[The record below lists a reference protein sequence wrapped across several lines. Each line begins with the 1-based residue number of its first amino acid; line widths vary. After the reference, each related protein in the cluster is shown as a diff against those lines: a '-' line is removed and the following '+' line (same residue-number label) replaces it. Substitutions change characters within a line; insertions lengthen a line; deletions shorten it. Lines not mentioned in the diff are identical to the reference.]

1 MSNIV
6 ERIEHEFGIPGLA
19 TILAQRLTPT
29 DLQSLL
35 LEVYHLRLIPMQPAD
50 VLSDYHNNRMVQP
63 SRSSPLKMVK
73 WEQIAFEHLPAEIQ
87 ADGGVLDW
95 TQEFLNNAKELLVAS
110 GIESERL
117 CNEF

>member
-35 LEVYHLRLIPMQPAD
+35 LEVYHLRLIQMQPAD
-50 VLSDYHNNRMVQP
+50 VLSNYQNNRFVQP

-73 WEQIAFEHLPAEIQ
+73 WEQIAFEHLPAEFQ
-87 ADGGVLDW
+87 AL
-95 TQEFLNNAKELLVAS
+95 ELSPVCPLGTNSSVAP
-110 GIESERL
+110 SERL
-117 CNEF
+117 CSEF